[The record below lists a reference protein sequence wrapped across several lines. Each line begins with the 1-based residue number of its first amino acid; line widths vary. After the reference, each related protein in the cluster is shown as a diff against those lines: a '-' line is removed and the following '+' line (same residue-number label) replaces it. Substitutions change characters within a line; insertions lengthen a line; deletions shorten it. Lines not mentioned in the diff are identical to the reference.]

1 MGGALHALFVGHLE
15 DDGLALGVL
24 EVWERNTRARAFYT
38 RPDSVDLALPAPRL
52 PVMPCSTGPQLQDR
66 RVAPALPLPPPWPAP
81 LTKEFGG
88 VEELPGDTNSLITEQ
103 GG

>member
-1 MGGALHALFVGHLE
+1 MWGRGVGGALHALFVGHLE

-52 PVMPCSTGPQLQDR
+52 PVMPCSAGPQLQDR
-66 RVAPALPLPPPWPAP
+66 ESRQPCPCPCPVDQGVWGR
-81 LTKEFGG
+81 GG
-88 VEELPGDTNSLITEQ
+88 TPG
-103 GG
+103 